1 MTELIWVAVI
11 SGGLGFF
18 GSIVSGVFIYK
29 AAKAKK
35 LGNNPHP
42 CADHGK
48 WLKELDDKLD
58 AQAIELGK
66 QGQSIKDVTKRLD
79 RIEGML
85 NGTYRK

>member
-18 GSIVSGVFIYK
+18 GSIISGVFIYK

-42 CADHGK
+42 CKDHADAI
-48 WLKELDDKLD
+48 KELDKKIDDLTSKV
-58 AQAIELGK
+58 
-66 QGQSIKDVTKRLD
+66 S
-79 RIEGML
+79 RIEGRL
-85 NGTYRK
+85 NGLK

>member
-18 GSIVSGVFIYK
+18 GSIISGVFIYK

-42 CADHGK
+42 CKDHGK
-48 WLKELDDKLD
+48 WLKELDDKL
-58 AQAIELGK
+58 EK
-66 QGQSIKDVTKRLD
+66 QGNQIS
-79 RIEGML
+79 RIEGIL